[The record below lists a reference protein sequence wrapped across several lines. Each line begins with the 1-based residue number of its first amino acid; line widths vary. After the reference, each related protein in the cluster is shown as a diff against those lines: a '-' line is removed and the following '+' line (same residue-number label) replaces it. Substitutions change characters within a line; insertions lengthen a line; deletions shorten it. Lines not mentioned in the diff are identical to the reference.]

1 MSDALQFIGTVLVGV
16 VTGILSGMFGVGG
29 AVVSTP
35 AVRALGATPLEAVG
49 STLPSI
55 LPSSISGTLRYLREG
70 LVRTRLAVWTCAFG
84 VPAAVAGSL
93 LSGVVPGGGHVL
105 MLVTAGL
112 VGFTAY
118 RTAFPK
124 TQIERGGDEHVERWR
139 MGCIGVGAGGLSG
152 LLGVGGGVLMVPAF
166 SAWLRVP
173 LKETVATSLACVGV
187 FAIPGTITHALL
199 GHINWAFAIP
209 LCIGVIPGARIGANI
224 TIAASDRTLRL
235 SVGTALGI
243 IALIYAIGELLALLD

>member
-1 MSDALQFIGTVLVGV
+1 MSSVWQFVGTMLVGV

-55 LPSSISGTLRYLREG
+55 LPSSISGTLRYLRDG
-70 LVRTRLAVWTCAFG
+70 LVRTRIVLWTCVFG
-84 VPAAVAGSL
+84 VPASVGGSL
-93 LSGVVPGGGHVL
+93 LSGVVPGGGHLL
-105 MLVTAGL
+105 MLATAGL

-118 RTAFPK
+118 RTAFPR
-124 TQIERGGDEHVERWR
+124 TVAEFAGEEHIELWR
-139 MGCIGVGAGGLSG
+139 IALIGVGAGGLSG
-152 LLGVGGGVLMVPAF
+152 LLGVGGGILMVPAF
-166 SAWLRVP
+166 SAWLGIP

-209 LCIGVIPGARIGANI
+209 LCIGVIPGARIGANL
-224 TIAASDRTLRL
+224 TISASDRTLRY
-235 SVGTALGI
+235 SVGIVLAV
-243 IALIYAIGELLALLD
+243 IAAIYAIGEILSLLD